1 METET
6 DEWYSALKKANA
18 KVRKYRTAL
27 RKIADAPLDADAV
40 TLTSIARA
48 VVGNRKGVSHD

>member
-6 DEWYSALKKANA
+6 DDWHRALKKANL
-18 KVRKYRTAL
+18 KSRKYRAAL

-48 VVGNRKGVSHD
+48 VVGNRKRIAHD